1 MIRGQ
6 LWCIEK
12 GHLTPIG
19 GYIKMKCSFCG
30 YEFNETNTAGCKSC
44 PLQANC
50 GKIKCPHCGFEMP
63 QENLLW
69 KWFRR
74 RRRGA
79 GAGRRHGQRK
89 KVYTDA
95 LPLSQLEA
103 GKEAVV
109 CYIDTGNKSTLNKIM
124 ALGILPG
131 VRVTMIQKFPTFVF
145 QVGNT
150 RVTADEQLV
159 NTIMVQKD

>member
-1 MIRGQ
+1 
-6 LWCIEK
+6 
-12 GHLTPIG
+12 
-19 GYIKMKCSFCG
+19 MKCSFCG
-30 YEFNETNTAGCKSC
+30 YEFNEANAAGCKSC

-50 GKIKCPHCGFEMP
+50 GKIKCPNCGFEMP
-63 QENLLW
+63 QENLVW

-74 RRRGA
+74 RRGGA
-79 GAGRRHGQRK
+79 GAGKRHGQHK
-89 KVYTDA
+89 KVCPEGMT
-95 LPLSQLEA
+95 LSQLEP

-109 CYIDTGNKSTLNKIM
+109 SHIDTRNKSTLNKLM

-131 VRVTMIQKFPTFVF
+131 VRVIMIQKFPTYVF

-159 NTIMVQKD
+159 NTIMVQRT

>member
-1 MIRGQ
+1 MRTADSLRG
-6 LWCIEK
+6 I
-12 GHLTPIG
+12 
-19 GYIKMKCSFCG
+19 YKMKCSFCG
-30 YEFNETNTAGCKSC
+30 YEFNETSATGCKSC

-50 GKIKCPHCGFEMP
+50 GQIKCPHCGFEMP
-63 QENLLW
+63 QENLVW

-79 GAGRRHGQRK
+79 GAGRRHGQGK
-89 KVYTDA
+89 KVCTEGMT
-95 LPLSQLEA
+95 LSELEP
-103 GKEAVV
+103 GKEAIVSH
-109 CYIDTGNKSTLNKIM
+109 IDTGNKSTLNKIM

-159 NTIMVQKD
+159 NTIMIQKT